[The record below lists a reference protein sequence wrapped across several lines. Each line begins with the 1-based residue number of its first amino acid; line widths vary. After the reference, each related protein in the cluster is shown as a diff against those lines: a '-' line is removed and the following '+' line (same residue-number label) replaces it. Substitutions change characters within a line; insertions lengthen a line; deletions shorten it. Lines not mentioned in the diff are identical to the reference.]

1 MPGSSHHTNMASSA
15 ARIQSNVHHP
25 KKDPPI
31 DCEEKPK
38 KRKHGDAD
46 DSDDSDADG
55 FFRAFDL
62 KKYKSAPF
70 IINDI
75 TCPSKTKG
83 PKDDI
88 NAMTAKNA
96 ALEAENDALKKENVA
111 LKERIGKTFSVI
123 NSALKRKKASESCE
137 SSASSCY

>member
-1 MPGSSHHTNMASSA
+1 MASSA
-15 ARIQSNVHHP
+15 GRIQSKVDHP

-31 DCEEKPK
+31 DCEK
-38 KRKHGDAD
+38 KRKKLQHGDAD
-46 DSDDSDADG
+46 DSDDSDGDA
-55 FFRAFDL
+55 FFSAFDS
-62 KKYKSAPF
+62 KKYKTTL

-83 PKDDI
+83 PKDDL
-88 NAMTAKNA
+88 NAMNAKNA

-111 LKERIGKTFSVI
+111 LKERIGKTLSLI
-123 NSALKRKKASESCE
+123 NSALKRKKASESSE